1 MKCWKRFPRR
11 PSASTRCNEMS
22 SYLKEE
28 IRRLYLKPG
37 DQVTHLRYP
46 EWGFGIVTEEMNSN
60 VLGGVSYVRI
70 VFRDGK
76 TRIFDNNIENSCCC
90 YHAGIRRFS
99 KK

>member
-1 MKCWKRFPRR
+1 
-11 PSASTRCNEMS
+11 MS

-60 VLGGVSYVRI
+60 VLGGISYVRI

-90 YHAGIRRFS
+90 YHAGVRRFS